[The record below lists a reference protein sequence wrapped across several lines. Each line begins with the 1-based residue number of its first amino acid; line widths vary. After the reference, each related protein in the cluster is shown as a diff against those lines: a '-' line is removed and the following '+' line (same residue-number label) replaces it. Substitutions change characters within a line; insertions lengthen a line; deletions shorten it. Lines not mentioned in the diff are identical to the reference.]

1 VSALLRPLTRAHAAS
16 VRHLLRDKKSRFSE
30 GAFVMEGAHA
40 CRDLI
45 RDFPGQIL
53 SLTVSTRYLLQEDA
67 AHCLARSALRV
78 TQYSCPDETFEKLSD
93 VDMPQGILAV
103 VRMPEW
109 NESDVLAR
117 AQVLGV
123 YGEHLQDPTN
133 VGTIIRTA
141 AGLGLSGVWLSPDSV
156 DCFHP
161 KVVRGTAGAI
171 LALPVFQSATLS
183 ALSTSGCALY
193 AAVVPSPEVRDLGTI
208 TEVASRAIIAVGNE
222 SQGLTSVAIALSTY
236 RYSIPLERGI
246 DSLNVAVTAA
256 ISSYYFSRLPSINK

>member
-1 VSALLRPLTRAHAAS
+1 MSALLRPLTRAHGS
-16 VRHLLRDKKSRFSE
+16 LVRHLLQDKKSRVSE

-45 RDFPGQIL
+45 HASPEQIL
-53 SLTVSTRYLLQEDA
+53 SLIVSARYLQQEDEESRA
-67 AHCLARSALRV
+67 VRTALRIA
-78 TQYSCPDETFEKLSD
+78 QYFCPDETFEKLSD

-103 VRMPEW
+103 VRLPEW
-109 NESDVLAR
+109 NEGDVLAQAR
-117 AQVLGV
+117 LLGV
-123 YGEHLQDPTN
+123 YGERLQDPAN

-171 LALPVFQSATLS
+171 LALPVFQSAGLSTLS
-183 ALSTSGCALY
+183 ASGCAVY
-193 AAVVPSPEVRDLGTI
+193 AAVVSSPEACDLSTI
-208 TEVASRAIIAVGNE
+208 TEVAPRAIIAVGNE
-222 SQGLTSVAIALSTY
+222 SQGLSAASIALSAY
-236 RYSIPLERGI
+236 RYTIPLERGI

-256 ISSYYFSRLPSINK
+256 ISSYYCSRLPVAR